1 MNKLALIATTA
12 AVSTGGAFAID
23 AAFTSAHRGGLRRH
37 GFHRGLIHG
46 EFVVPARDNTF
57 KTITIDRGTITGVD
71 GSTIHLR
78 EGTRDAVYKTIDI
91 TLGSDDV
98 VVINGHRASAGD
110 LQAGDKARV
119 TQRPKGAF
127 VFAFRPR

>member
-57 KTITIDRGTITGVD
+57 KTIAIDRGTITGVD
-71 GSTIHLR
+71 GSMIHLR
-78 EGTRDAVYKTIDI
+78 EGTRDAVYKTVDI
-91 TLGSDDV
+91 TLGSGDL
-98 VVINGHRASAGD
+98 VVINGHKASVGDLKAGD
-110 LQAGDKARV
+110 RARI
-119 TQRPKGAF
+119 TQRPKRTL
-127 VFAFRPR
+127 VFALQP

>member
-23 AAFTSAHRGGLRRH
+23 AAFTSAHRGGLRHH

-78 EGTRDAVYKTIDI
+78 EGTRDAVYKTVDI
-91 TLGSDDV
+91 TLGSGDL
-98 VVINGHRASAGD
+98 VVINGHKASVGDLKAGD
-110 LQAGDKARV
+110 RARI
-119 TQRPKGAF
+119 TQRPKRTL
-127 VFAFRPR
+127 VFALQP